1 MSEDESDFL
10 SIIHVI
16 WAADEQKERADWK
29 RSLMVP
35 KRQTRDVLKHVY
47 RLYSMAF
54 TKSYC
59 DLLPWVKEKTS
70 GFNNI
75 FFFTIFDQYLY
86 YNLYYNLV
94 PGKSMV
100 PHIWVRKWFYSLHH
114 STIRWLVFD
123 YFCNLENSVLNKR
136 KLTRTACE
144 VIFFEVQNKHIFLM
158 I

>member
-47 RLYSMAF
+47 RLYSMPF
-54 TKSYC
+54 TKSYG

-75 FFFTIFDQYLY
+75 FFTIFDQY
-86 YNLYYNLV
+86 LYYNLV

-136 KLTRTACE
+136 KLTRTCE

>member
-59 DLLPWVKEKTS
+59 GLLPWVKEKTS

-75 FFFTIFDQYLY
+75 FFSLFLISICIIICIIIWCPV
-86 YNLYYNLV
+86 NL
-94 PGKSMV
+94 
-100 PHIWVRKWFYSLHH
+100 WVRKWFYSLHH

>member
-59 DLLPWVKEKTS
+59 DLLSWVEGKIEKKHRFLTTFFSLFLISICIIIWCTINLWCLLFQS
-70 GFNNI
+70 GNDFI
-75 FFFTIFDQYLY
+75 LFIIQHFV
-86 YNLYYNLV
+86 NLSLNTFVIL
-94 PGKSMV
+94 KTLC
-100 PHIWVRKWFYSLHH
+100 WKW
-114 STIRWLVFD
+114 
-123 YFCNLENSVLNKR
+123 
-136 KLTRTACE
+136 TR
-144 VIFFEVQNKHIFLM
+144 
-158 I
+158 

>member
-1 MSEDESDFL
+1 
-10 SIIHVI
+10 
-16 WAADEQKERADWK
+16 
-29 RSLMVP
+29 MVP
-35 KRQTRDVLKHVY
+35 KRQTKDVKKHVY

-75 FFFTIFDQYLY
+75 FFSLFLISICIIICIIIWCPV
-86 YNLYYNLV
+86 NLWCLLFESGNDFILFIIQQFV
-94 PGKSMV
+94 DL
-100 PHIWVRKWFYSLHH
+100 SL
-114 STIRWLVFD
+114 
-123 YFCNLENSVLNKR
+123 LENSVLNKR

>member
-16 WAADEQKERADWK
+16 WTADEQKERADWK

-75 FFFTIFDQYLY
+75 FFSLFLISICIIICIIIWCPV
-86 YNLYYNLV
+86 NLWCLLFESGNDFILFIIQQFV
-94 PGKSMV
+94 DL
-100 PHIWVRKWFYSLHH
+100 SLI
-114 STIRWLVFD
+114 TF
-123 YFCNLENSVLNKR
+123 
-136 KLTRTACE
+136 
-144 VIFFEVQNKHIFLM
+144 VI
-158 I
+158 